1 MLKIINILSIKNKKL
16 LIISLVLLVL
26 LTLFEIL
33 IFTSLQQILSFFS
46 NAQTIG
52 KFNTLIS
59 FIAPND
65 IKFLIIIFFSVF
77 ITRSFIYVIL
87 SLTRNKLVQNVNNEV
102 SKKIYYNYLNKDFS
116 FFLNTNSSKLISNII
131 VEVEK
136 FSYRVIDPL
145 IFFIAELFITTG
157 VFLYLAIN
165 FLEGTILMTLLIFL
179 SYLFFYKKYLSYFQ
193 NLGSTK
199 TAADAKKIDD
209 LQKSFYIINEIKIGK
224 LEKYFSN
231 IFNVNTKK
239 SSKSQFSL
247 NFFSDL
253 PKSLI
258 EIIALLFISG
268 LLYYSYFFLG
278 YEKQDIL
285 LMSGMFAVALFR
297 LLPSANRIYHT
308 LNSIKYHRSSIDIIH
323 SEIFKEHKEE
333 NKNSNINTR
342 EIQEQLN
349 FQTIELKNVSFGYD
363 EKNNILENINLKINR
378 GKLIGIYG
386 DSGSGKSTLLNLICG
401 LLDPTKGKILLN
413 DKNILED
420 KNSYYDLLGYVSQN
434 IFLTDDS
441 LKKNIVMGDN
451 IFKKDNFFNAIDLA
465 NLTETVELMSQKEN
479 TPLGEQGS
487 LVSGGQKQRIAIA
500 RALYKKS
507 RILILDEPT
516 SALDIRSEKEI
527 LKTIM
532 NLKGDVTTLL
542 VTHNMNIIKDCD
554 EIYKIKNKQIFKKIL
569 K

>member
-199 TAADAKKIDD
+199 TAADAKKIDY
-209 LQKSFYIINEIKIGK
+209 L
-224 LEKYFSN
+224 
-231 IFNVNTKK
+231 
-239 SSKSQFSL
+239 
-247 NFFSDL
+247 
-253 PKSLI
+253 
-258 EIIALLFISG
+258 
-268 LLYYSYFFLG
+268 
-278 YEKQDIL
+278 
-285 LMSGMFAVALFR
+285 
-297 LLPSANRIYHT
+297 
-308 LNSIKYHRSSIDIIH
+308 
-323 SEIFKEHKEE
+323 
-333 NKNSNINTR
+333 
-342 EIQEQLN
+342 
-349 FQTIELKNVSFGYD
+349 
-363 EKNNILENINLKINR
+363 
-378 GKLIGIYG
+378 
-386 DSGSGKSTLLNLICG
+386 
-401 LLDPTKGKILLN
+401 
-413 DKNILED
+413 
-420 KNSYYDLLGYVSQN
+420 
-434 IFLTDDS
+434 
-441 LKKNIVMGDN
+441 
-451 IFKKDNFFNAIDLA
+451 
-465 NLTETVELMSQKEN
+465 
-479 TPLGEQGS
+479 
-487 LVSGGQKQRIAIA
+487 
-500 RALYKKS
+500 
-507 RILILDEPT
+507 
-516 SALDIRSEKEI
+516 
-527 LKTIM
+527 
-532 NLKGDVTTLL
+532 
-542 VTHNMNIIKDCD
+542 
-554 EIYKIKNKQIFKKIL
+554 
-569 K
+569 